1 MELFFKLF
9 ERFVVAHEKQ
19 ASALA
24 QLALSQPSVKAM
36 EAKVNAQAEPEA
48 ATEKAPTAAE
58 KKAAA
63 AKAKAEAEAKAKAEA
78 EAKAKAEADAKAKA
92 EAAKAE
98 NTQGGFEYEVL
109 RALIGKTVQSGAEGT
124 AIVKAMLADHG
135 VKSAKEAPADK
146 WEAMHDDL
154 LSRLG
159 GSTEPSADDAEFA

>member
-78 EAKAKAEADAKAKA
+78 EAKAKAEA
-92 EAAKAE
+92 AKAE

-159 GSTEPSADDAEFA
+159 GSAEPSADDAEFA

>member
-78 EAKAKAEADAKAKA
+78 
-92 EAAKAE
+92 AKAE

-159 GSTEPSADDAEFA
+159 GSAEPSADDAEFA